1 MLDAVISLY
10 IISAL
15 LFLLL
20 LKGSEAELGRR
31 SHTTDGHQFLRVGL
45 FALLAVGLV
54 HGFILILLADLTIH
68 PFLRR

>member
-1 MLDAVISLY
+1 MLDAVIGLY

-45 FALLAVGLV
+45 FALLAVGL
-54 HGFILILLADLTIH
+54 
-68 PFLRR
+68 